1 MNGGPLL
8 VTDMLKG
15 NTMHDFFDFLGFIV
29 FWVFVAAI
37 ILVPTYLR
45 HQDRQRMHETL
56 RIAYEKGQPVPPE
69 LIEALQKNVSVRAAA
84 SPDRDLRQAV
94 VLIAVGL
101 GFVCLGYGL
110 WYGLMSVDE
119 LAAYISGGCTVG
131 FGAIPGLIGV
141 AYLVLWF
148 ARRKT
153 PTV

>member
-1 MNGGPLL
+1 
-8 VTDMLKG
+8 
-15 NTMHDFFDFLGFIV
+15 MHDFFNFLGFIV
-29 FWVFVAAI
+29 FWAFVAAI

-69 LIEALQKNVSVRAAA
+69 LIEALQKNVSARAVA
-84 SPDRDLRQAV
+84 SPDRDLRMAV

-101 GFVCLGYGL
+101 GFACLGYGL
-110 WYGLMSVDE
+110 WYGLMSVDDT
-119 LAAYISGGCTVG
+119 AAYISGGSTAG

-148 ARRKT
+148 TRRKT